1 MMEVVFDPISVFG
14 AKIKQFLKY
23 AHALQPAFAQRCEEM
38 AASLYPRYGQ
48 LCRAHS

>member
-1 MMEVVFDPISVFG
+1 MEVVFDLISIFG

-23 AHALQPAFAQRCEEM
+23 AHALQPAFAQECEDM

-48 LCRAHS
+48 LRRVHS